1 MRKNGSRSISI
12 RQYKLTDLFLF
23 AVILVIAELIAHF
36 AGVKFADDTVA
47 YLITFTVP
55 ITALVMMRWGWVA
68 VLYAV
73 ADGVLWCLLKSA
85 KWQSYL
91 CYGLGN
97 AFIALLLL
105 MTRFMGKERIAGK
118 WYFSALFVTC
128 GWVAV
133 MLGRSLVGLCAGY
146 SLGELL
152 RNFCLNELLSLFMA
166 VVIICVMRKLDGM
179 FEDQKSYLARID
191 GERRDKARPD
201 AFGAS
206 PVEMDEE
213 SMSILKRWDDNL
225 S

>member
-1 MRKNGSRSISI
+1 MANTFTNGSNMAAQRSLLRALGWSDSEMNKPIVGIVSAQSEI
-12 RQYKLTDLFLF
+12 IPGHIHLGE
-23 AVILVIAELIAHF
+23 IA
-36 AGVKFADDTVA
+36 
-47 YLITFTVP
+47 
-55 ITALVMMRWGWVA
+55 R
-68 VLYAV
+68 AV

-146 SLGELL
+146 SFGELL

-191 GERRDKARPD
+191 GERRDKAHPD